1 MSGSWKPLN
10 DETEKNK
17 YIEFLEALNKYLEA
31 NKAKTFLVHN
41 CSVSIKMKPR
51 IIVEEDVN
59 GRKLNRIDRSHQKN
73 NLYANRNRTLM
84 STQEIAGRN
93 IGEASVKAS
102 TLFQRSRYIAQP
114 IETSE
119 GWNFE
124 GIDTIAVNGHQVY
137 PVSVST
143 AIDESSVPDSQVP
156 DAILKRRNMLA
167 EKRVEAR
174 DFIHTRAK
182 INNGLSPSFKD
193 GNKLFCFQVDS
204 NNRVSLWLLAND
216 AGHTVSASDLV
227 KGRKMYDVGYV
238 EVTPY
243 TSKEFVNVTMDMMRN
258 GQEARL
264 ERFDWIRKQM
274 NRQWLPTDEAIRN
287 FLTQLK
293 NAKGEALVITNL
305 QVNNGVVTGEL
316 YGSKLI
322 IRKREVTK
330 HKVVFHPVGQSGYKA
345 DKNIEAFKRV
355 QACAQTWLFSISPST
370 LTDLKVEQAGIKHRD
385 AVLGLQNVR
394 TRRTSAANDNS
405 KVTFRNYKDRKY
417 IIKLLT
423 QFTEQGI
430 YSDRERSDYLGKLVK
445 TDGSSLTKEQIGDI
459 ADAVMANY
467 PPEQRLATLFTPSHS
482 NNVDEW
488 QFLFLKLL
496 KLYAGVT
503 VSILRDGKLI
513 NHKSSNEVLE
523 DYANGI
529 YNYLLSMNKEVDTL
543 TLGDAVELLKNSPSS
558 PYKEVLLKVP
568 NVARLN
574 SHMSLA
580 ILTGKDK
587 QIVNELAQKHVNEL
601 MALDTE
607 RQKLKTINEAKQ
619 ARIKAASEAL
629 K

>member
-1 MSGSWKPLN
+1 
-10 DETEKNK
+10 
-17 YIEFLEALNKYLEA
+17 
-31 NKAKTFLVHN
+31 
-41 CSVSIKMKPR
+41 MKPR

-59 GRKLNRIDRSHQKN
+59 GRKLQRIDRSHQKN
-73 NLYANRNRTLM
+73 NLYANRNHTLM

-114 IETSE
+114 IEIN
-119 GWNFE
+119 GAWNFE
-124 GIDTIAVNGHQVY
+124 GIDTIAVNGIQVY
-137 PVSVST
+137 PVCIST
-143 AIDESSVPDSQVP
+143 AIDESSVPDNQVP
-156 DAILKRRNMLA
+156 DVILKRRNMLA

-174 DFIHTRAK
+174 DFVYTRAK
-182 INNGLSPSFKD
+182 IDNGLSPSFKD

-216 AGHTVSASDLV
+216 VGHTVSASDLV

-355 QACAQTWLFSISPST
+355 QACAQTWLFSLAAST
-370 LTDLKVEQAGIKHRD
+370 LSDLRVEQAGIKHRD
-385 AVLGLQNVR
+385 DVLGLQNVR
-394 TRRTSAANDNS
+394 RNTRISNRNDGS
-405 KVTFRNYKDRKY
+405 KLKVRHPKDRKY
-417 IIKLLT
+417 IVKLLT
-423 QFTEQGI
+423 QFTNEGI
-430 YSDRERSDYLGKLVK
+430 YADRERTHYIGKLVK
-445 TDGSSLTKEQIGDI
+445 TNGEILSEKQIKDI
-459 ADAVMANY
+459 TEAVMNNY
-467 PPEQRLATLFTPSHS
+467 PPEQKIAPLFTPSHS

-488 QFLFLKLL
+488 QFMFLKLL

-529 YNYLLSMNKEVDTL
+529 YNYLLSMGKEVDTL

-601 MALDTE
+601 MALDIE
-607 RQKLKTINEAKQ
+607 RQKLKAINEAKQ